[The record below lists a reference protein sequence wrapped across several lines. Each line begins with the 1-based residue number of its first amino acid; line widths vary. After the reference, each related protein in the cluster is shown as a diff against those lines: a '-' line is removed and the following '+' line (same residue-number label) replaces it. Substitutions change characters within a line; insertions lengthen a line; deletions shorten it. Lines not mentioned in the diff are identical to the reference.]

1 MKNKYMKKT
10 YYIIF
15 LLLFVVCKTS
25 SANEINFDTAKI
37 EISNNG
43 NTITALDGEA
53 ISITDKIKIKG
64 EKFVYEKDL
73 SSLSAFGNLFIT
85 NNSQNIRIEAETIF
99 YDLNKK
105 IIFSNQPSTMYDDF
119 GNQYFMRDFNY
130 EIQKGIIKINDAKIV
145 DKEKNIMNLDLAF
158 LNLIS
163 NKLLAK
169 DILLNLNSVSYN
181 KENNTR
187 IAGNSLTY
195 ENNKSIIS
203 KGVFTTCKKDGNC
216 PPWQLTAQEIK
227 HDKLNKTIIYK
238 NAWLKLYDKPVFY
251 FPKFFHPD
259 PTVKRR
265 SGFLIPTT
273 SDSSSNGTSFNI
285 PYFYALSD
293 NKDLTFSPRIYFGNK
308 QLIQTEYR
316 QVNKNSKNT
325 SDFSV
330 FNQSEKGETN
340 SHFFTKFVKN
350 LKLNMFEDSNIDLQL
365 QQTSGDTYLKKL
377 KMKSP
382 LIVDTSTLT
391 SNLSFDAF
399 REDFSLYADLRS
411 YEDLTK
417 IKSDRYEFIPNY
429 RLSKK
434 IFRENEYNG
443 NFTFESKGHLKHY
456 NTNVSEQTLIND
468 LNFASNSEIN
478 EYGFKNNFNLF
489 LKNANKKTKN
499 PSKSIDNDNFKLASL
514 FEYRSAYPLIKE
526 LSNATNLLIPSA
538 SFKFSPNET
547 ASMKDEDRR
556 IDINNVFSS
565 NRISSDE
572 TVEGGESLTFGT
584 EFINTNSQDEEL
596 LNIKLANSVRLKENK
611 NLPTKSSIGKK
622 TSDLFG
628 QIIYSPSKVLK
639 INYDFSLDENLQD
652 QNYQL
657 VKTSI
662 EVNNFVTS
670 FSYLDENFSTSANNK
685 GYLENETTYKLDNA
699 RDFSFKT
706 RRNKKTSLTEFYNL
720 IYSYRNDCLIASLE
734 YNKDFYE
741 DRGIEPEEN
750 IFFKLTIVPFGETQ
764 TPDIMMNK

>member
-15 LLLFVVCKTS
+15 LLLFAIANTS
-25 SANEINFDTAKI
+25 NANEINFNTAKI

-53 ISITDKIKIKG
+53 ISIVDKIKIKG
-64 EKFVYEKDL
+64 EKFVYKKDL
-73 SSLSAFGNLFIT
+73 SSLSASGNLFIT
-85 NNSQNIRIEAETIF
+85 NSSQNIRIESDTIF

-119 GNQYFMRDFNY
+119 GNQYFTKDFNY
-130 EIQKGIIKINDAKIV
+130 EIQKGIVKMNHTKII
-145 DKEKNIMNLDLAF
+145 DKEKNIMNLDIAF

-169 DILLNLNSVSYN
+169 DILVNLNSISYN
-181 KENNTR
+181 EENNTR

-203 KGVFTTCKKDGNC
+203 KGVFTTCKKDGDC
-216 PPWQLTAQEIK
+216 PPWQLAAQEIK
-227 HDKLNKTIIYK
+227 HDKLNKTISYK

-273 SDSSSNGTSFNI
+273 SDSSVSGTSFNL
-285 PYFYALSD
+285 PYFHVISD
-293 NKDLTFSPRIYFGNK
+293 NKDLTLKPRIYFNNK

-325 SDFSV
+325 SDFSI
-330 FNQSEKGETN
+330 FNKSKSGKTN
-340 SHFFTKFVKN
+340 SHFFTKFIQN
-350 LKLNMFEDSNIDLQL
+350 LDLNMFEDSRIDLQI

-377 KMKSP
+377 KVKSP
-382 LIVDTSTLT
+382 LIEDTSTLT
-391 SNLSFDAF
+391 STLSFDAF

-443 NFTFESKGHLKHY
+443 NFTFKSKGHSKYY

-468 LNFASNSEIN
+468 LDFASNSEIN
-478 EYGFKNNFNLF
+478 EYGFKNNFNFF
-489 LKNANKKTKN
+489 LKNANKKKKD
-499 PSKSIDNDNFKLASL
+499 PSKYIDNDKFKLASL
-514 FEYRSAYPLIKE
+514 LEYKSAYPLIKE
-526 LSNATNLLIPSA
+526 LNDATNLLIPSA

-565 NRISSDE
+565 NRIGSDE
-572 TVEGGESLTFGT
+572 TVEGGGSLTFGT
-584 EFINTNSQDEEL
+584 EFINANSEGEEL

-628 QIIYSPSKVLK
+628 QINYNPNKILK
-639 INYDFSLDENLQD
+639 FKYDFSLDENLEN
-652 QNYQL
+652 QNYQQ
-657 VKTSI
+657 VETSI

-670 FSYLDENFSTSANNK
+670 FSYLDENFSTANNNK
-685 GYLENETTYKLDNA
+685 GYIENNTTYKLDKA

-720 IYSYRNDCLIASLE
+720 IYRYRNDCLIASLE

-741 DRGIEPEEN
+741 DRGLEPEEN
-750 IFFKLTIVPFGETQ
+750 VFFKLTIVPFGETQ
-764 TPDIMMNK
+764 TPNIMY